1 MRKNLLL
8 DLIHLP
14 KQGCKLLLTIFTILF
29 TVTLTEASVIGIENY
44 QSLVRGVVIDSLGTP
59 ITGATVTIKGSTVGT
74 QTNSKGEFSFPNIEM
89 TAILTVTYT
98 GYLPQDVPINN
109 QSMLTVVLKEDPN
122 EIGEVVV
129 VAFGQQKKETL
140 VGSITNVNPKEL
152 KGPTSNLTTMLAGR
166 VSGVIGYQRSGEP
179 GQDNASFFIR
189 GVGSFGTGKVDPL
202 ILLNGMEIS
211 ANEMARIQP
220 DDIEGFSVLKDASA
234 AALYGARGANG
245 VILVTTKSGKEGPTK
260 INMRLENSVSSN
272 TQNFKLADNLAYM
285 RLSNEAIKTRDP
297 LGDEPYSQ
305 TKIDMTELNR
315 DPYLF
320 PNNDW
325 MALMIKDYTNN
336 TRVNGNISGG
346 GAKGQ
351 YYIAGTANIDNGVLK
366 NIEGQGFN
374 SNVKATN
381 YEARSNVNFKLAPT
395 TEAIVRMQ
403 GQFYEYNGPIGGGS
417 AIFNQVLKSDPVS
430 FPAYFPSSYFPGV
443 DHILFGNAPYNAIQ
457 VGGESV
463 TPARYVNPLA
473 NSLSGYQLN
482 ERSYV
487 TVQGEIK
494 QNLDFITKGL
504 NARIMG
510 YTRRNSEHS
519 LSRSQD
525 PFYYTSVFDKELG
538 FVGLE
543 YLKGTPGTP
552 YLSYTPGSKLINK
565 YNYVEAALNYN
576 GSINKSDF
584 GATLIYLASHYQ
596 SANEASLQLS
606 LPKRNQGISGRVT
619 YGYDS
624 KYLAE
629 VNFGYN
635 GSERFWGDKQYG
647 FFPSVGL
654 AWNIHNESFF
664 KPVTPVINKFKLR
677 GTYGLVGNDQIG
689 NELDR
694 FFFLANVNL
703 NTGGYTFGYNYDYT
717 KPGVAV
723 TRYENRDIT
732 WETSYK
738 SNVALELGLF
748 NSLNLEIDAFRELY
762 KNVLMTRSY
771 IPVEMGLTAAVQANV
786 GESQKQ
792 GVDMSVDYTKSFY
805 NNTWLT
811 LRGNFTYASS
821 KYLKYEEPN
830 YNANS
835 QYLSRVGNSIH
846 QSYGY
851 IAERLFIDDY
861 EVANSPTQFEDY
873 KGGDIKYKDING
885 DGIISALD
893 RVPIGQPTVPEVIYG
908 FGFSYGIKNLD
919 INAFF
924 QGSARSSLFISP
936 SSITPFVTSTVGGL
950 ETKNGLLD
958 VIANSHW
965 SEDNRDIYAFF
976 PRLSNYQVTN
986 NNQTSTW
993 WMRDGS
999 FMRLKSVEVGYN
1011 IKGNWLKRVKLDNIR
1026 LYASGLNLLSW
1037 SKFKLWDV
1045 EMGGNGLGY
1054 PIQRVYNF
1062 GMSIGL

>member
-1 MRKNLLL
+1 MRKNLFMDL
-8 DLIHLP
+8 DL
-14 KQGCKLLLTIFTILF
+14 LLNGGMKVLIFCIALHC
-29 TVTLTEASVIGIENY
+29 TVTLTVAQERNENSQSVIK
-44 QSLVRGVVIDSLGTP
+44 GVIVDSLDTP
-59 ITGATVTIKGSTVGT
+59 IVGATVTIKGSTVGT
-74 QTNSKGEFSFPNIEM
+74 QTDSNGAFNFP
-89 TAILTVTYT
+89 ILEKNTVLSVTFT
-98 GYLPQDVPINN
+98 GYHPQDVIVDN
-109 QSMLTVVLKEDPN
+109 QKFIKVVLKEDLN
-122 EIGEVVV
+122 ELGEVVV

-152 KGPTSNLTTMLAGR
+152 KGPTSNLTTMLAGKI
-166 VSGVIGYQRSGEP
+166 SGVIGYQRSGEP
-179 GQDNASFFIR
+179 GLDNASFFIR

-245 VILVTTKSGKEGPTK
+245 VILVTTKSGKEGPTRMQ
-260 INMRLENSVSSN
+260 MRVENSISSN
-272 TQNFKLADNLAYM
+272 TQNFKLADNLTYM

-297 LGDEPYSQ
+297 LGDELYSQ
-305 TKIDMTELNR
+305 TKIDMTELGR

-325 MALMIKDYTNN
+325 MALMIKDFTNN
-336 TRVNGNISGG
+336 TRFNGNISGG
-346 GAKGQ
+346 GSKGQ

-366 NIEGQGFN
+366 SIEGQGFN

-381 YEARSNVNFKLAPT
+381 YEARSNVNFKLTPT

-403 GQFYEYNGPIGGGS
+403 GQFYEYNGPIGGG
-417 AIFNQVLKSDPVS
+417 AAVFNQVLRSDPVS
-430 FPAYFPSSYFPGV
+430 FPAFFPKSYYPQA
-443 DHILFGNAPYNAIQ
+443 DHILFGNAPHNAIQ
-457 VGGESV
+457 VGGETV
-463 TPARYVNPLA
+463 VPARYINPLA
-473 NSLSGYQLN
+473 SSLSGYQLT

-487 TVQGEIK
+487 TVQGEVK
-494 QNLDFITKGL
+494 QDLGFLLQGL
-504 NARIMG
+504 NGRVMG
-510 YTRRNSEHS
+510 YTRRNSEHF
-519 LSRSQD
+519 LSRTQS
-525 PFYYTSVFDKELG
+525 PFYYTAVFDKELG
-538 FVGLE
+538 FVGLD

-552 YLSYTPGSKLINK
+552 YLSYSPGSKIINK
-565 YNYVEAALNYN
+565 YNYIEAALNYN
-576 GSINKSDF
+576 GKIGKSDI

-596 SANEASLQLS
+596 SANESTLQLS
-606 LPKRNQGISGRVT
+606 LPKRNQGISGRAT
-619 YGYDS
+619 YAYDS

-629 VNFGYN
+629 FNFGYN

-654 AWNIHNESFF
+654 AWNIHHEEFF
-664 KPVTPVINKFKLR
+664 APLISTIHKLKLR

-689 NELDR
+689 NENDR

-703 NTGGYTFGYNYDYT
+703 NSGGYTFGSNYDYF
-717 KPGVAV
+717 KPGVSV

-738 SNVALELGLF
+738 SNLALELGLF
-748 NSLNLEIDAFRELY
+748 KSLNIEIDAFREIY

-792 GVDMSVDYTKSFY
+792 GIEMSIDYSKSFY
-805 NNTWLT
+805 NNSWLT
-811 LRGNFTYASS
+811 VRGNFTYASS

-830 YNANS
+830 YDVNS
-835 QYLSRVGNSIH
+835 KYLSRVGNSIH

-861 EVANSPTQFEDY
+861 EVSNSPAQFEDY

-893 RVPIGQPTVPEVIYG
+893 RVPIGQPTVPEIIYG
-908 FGFSYGIKNLD
+908 FGFSYGIKNFD

-936 SSITPFVTSTVGGL
+936 SSITPFVPSVSDGL
-950 ETKNGLLD
+950 ETKNGLLE

-999 FMRLKSVEVGYN
+999 FIRLKSVEFGYN
-1011 IKGNWLKRVKLDNIR
+1011 LSRNWLKRLKVDNVR
-1026 LYASGLNLLSW
+1026 LYASGLNLFSV

-1062 GMSIGL
+1062 GLSIGF